1 VNLRAAAL
9 GGLLALV
16 LAGSPRAQTQ
26 AQTYE
31 TLGDGLTVG
40 RFVLHPSLAYEYTY
54 DDNVLFTSTDLPGSD
69 PIASG
74 ILVLRA
80 RILADLPIGSSRIRW
95 VYAPFVRS
103 YTNDRF
109 RPEDRINHVFH
120 MDSMFHTDGPISIGF
135 RDDYVNGTVS
145 LQEQVNRNG
154 LPYGLG
160 HYTSHNPQLEFDMS
174 LGVRHALSLLP
185 SYSRSSFSGFNSG
198 LGQVVDYGYTTR
210 AIEGRYTYKLSEP
223 TAVYGYSAVEG
234 TTQTLTGTPDLDIR
248 SLSIGAGLRR
258 TISENLVTQMSAG
271 YQTLDFQ
278 GGRGRSFSGPVGE
291 ASVAC
296 QVSNTTLI
304 DFGVLRK
311 PYASIYATSDYYIA
325 TEGRVRWI
333 RQLGSTFYMDAGAL
347 LQRSQYV
354 PLQGVG
360 RTDRMIRL
368 EFGAGHQFQKN
379 LRAYLGF
386 NVEQRESNVLQMS
399 GGVGADPFH
408 YQLHRILFRLE
419 AGWL

>member
-1 VNLRAAAL
+1 M
-9 GGLLALV
+9 GGLLALA
-16 LAGSPRAQTQ
+16 LTGSPR

-40 RFVLHPSLAYEYTY
+40 HFVLHPSLAYEYTY

-95 VYAPFVRS
+95 VYAPFIRG

-120 MDSMFHTDGPISIGF
+120 MESVFHTDGPVTIGF

-145 LQEQVNRNG
+145 LQEQINRNG

-160 HYTSHNPQLEFDMS
+160 HYTSHNPQLELDLS

-198 LGQVVDYGYTTR
+198 LAQIVDYGYTTR

-223 TAVYGYSAVEG
+223 TSVYGYTAVEG

-248 SLSIGAGLRR
+248 SHSVGVGLRR
-258 TISENLVTQMSAG
+258 TINENLVSQMSAG
-271 YQTLDFQ
+271 YQTLDFE

-291 ASVAC
+291 ASIAC
-296 QVSNTTLI
+296 QVSNSTLI

-311 PYASIYATSDYYIA
+311 PYASIYADSDYYIA

-333 RQLGSTFYMDAGAL
+333 RQLGGSFYIDAGAL
-347 LQRSQYV
+347 LQRSQYD

-360 RTDRMIRL
+360 RTDRLIRL
-368 EFGAGHQFQKN
+368 EAGAGHQFKKN
-379 LRAYLGF
+379 LRGYLGL

-419 AGWL
+419 VGWL